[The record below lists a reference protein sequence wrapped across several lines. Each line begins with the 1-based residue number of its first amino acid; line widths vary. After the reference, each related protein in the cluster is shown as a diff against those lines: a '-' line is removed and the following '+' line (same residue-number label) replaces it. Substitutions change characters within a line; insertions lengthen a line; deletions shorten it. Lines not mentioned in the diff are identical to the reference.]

1 MKRKNKIE
9 KIMIM
14 QPSILTGDGL
24 CHLFKQK
31 LPEVEIVHMSS
42 VYDMAFCEELYSADL
57 IVSDLYGLNE
67 NLDMGTKLL
76 SFIQSLR
83 VGKPLLIMTDIPG
96 QIATNYLDSIPEASF
111 ISLSEDIHQL
121 TALVDQVLAGKA
133 VISPFLFSEQRTDI
147 LNIDIAEFSR
157 TEKKVYNL
165 LREGLSISQI
175 AKKNARSIK
184 TVSAHKRNIM
194 EKLGV
199 NSEVELY
206 ACFNQ

>member
-1 MKRKNKIE
+1 MKKTVKIE
-9 KIMIM
+9 KVMIM
-14 QPSILTGDGL
+14 QPSILICEGL
-24 CHLFKQK
+24 HHLFKQK
-31 LPEVEIVHMSS
+31 LPEVDIVRRAS
-42 VYDMAFCEELYSADL
+42 VYDMAFYDELYNVDL
-57 IVSDLYGLNE
+57 VVSELYGLNE
-67 NLDMGTKLL
+67 DINIGTKLL

-83 VGKPLLIMTDIPG
+83 DDKPLLIMTDIPG
-96 QIATNYLDSIPEASF
+96 RIALNYLDFIPEASF

-121 TALVDQVLAGKA
+121 TTLVDQVLAGK
-133 VISPFLFSEQRTDI
+133 VIISPSLFNEKEAGT
-147 LNIDIAEFSR
+147 LNIDVAEFSR

-175 AKKNARSIK
+175 AKNNARSVK